1 MANGGKEERR
11 KQREQYGTEDE
22 PSIIKKGRNV
32 KKNLRNPR
40 SAEKL
45 YQKKRIIR
53 SFRGTQHRIYFC
65 DAKKGEKATC
75 AKTCGV
81 VHIIFSSSRIVY
93 CEAEDKTKMNPGQKS
108 LRTQKKH
115 RNSEREHF

>member
-32 KKNLRNPR
+32 KKTLRNPR

-45 YQKKRIIR
+45 YQKK
-53 SFRGTQHRIYFC
+53 
-65 DAKKGEKATC
+65 
-75 AKTCGV
+75 
-81 VHIIFSSSRIVY
+81 
-93 CEAEDKTKMNPGQKS
+93 EDN
-108 LRTQKKH
+108 
-115 RNSEREHF
+115 